1 LEYAL
6 SAVSEKRHY
15 GLVRDTIQKVG
26 RKRKEQDKLQQKERR
41 TEIGLRKLS
50 VKLSVSEYT
59 LKVKH
64 VVS

>member
-1 LEYAL
+1 M
-6 SAVSEKRHY
+6 SAVYAKRHY
-15 GLVRDTIQKVG
+15 DFVLDTIQKVG

-41 TEIGLRKLS
+41 TEIGFRKLS

-64 VVS
+64 VVL